1 MAEPKVETMLEKILA
16 ELPAQF
22 RAVLQADIEF
32 HEWAEAHQDDF
43 ADFARRYAAW
53 VEAGEPYARSYN
65 QIMRK
70 FPAEADRVHDLLR
83 PILRE
88 KLGT

>member
-1 MAEPKVETMLEKILA
+1 MAEPNVETILQKILA

-32 HEWAEAHQDDF
+32 HEWAEANQDDF
-43 ADFARRYAAW
+43 AGFAKRYAGW
-53 VEAGEPYARSYN
+53 VEAGEAYARSYKL
-65 QIMRK
+65 IMRQ
-70 FPAEADRVHDLLR
+70 FPAAADHMHDLLS